1 MRKEL
6 LDRDVITDERQVR
19 SERTAHGEVEP
30 QLPGLDQAH
39 HRRAVNSFVTLARP
53 NCVGSS
59 TAIGEAI
66 RCRGDYRTG
75 KVHLHNAGEARL
87 AGSGVDVAADLR
99 SHSCSSMLRLTP
111 ACSAM
116 RAPCSGAYSG
126 HFAIR
131 LPCLPTA

>member
-1 MRKEL
+1 MTSSLMRGRSVPSGPRTGRSSRSCPDSTKL
-6 LDRDVITDERQVR
+6 ITV
-19 SERTAHGEVEP
+19 S
-30 QLPGLDQAH
+30 
-39 HRRAVNSFVTLARP
+39 AVNSFVTLARP